1 MKKIRY
7 DGNNFHKIISKYFEK
22 SWEKKKLDEGYNPK
36 LIFDMIVALHAENVI
51 SRIAIE
57 ALREII
63 LIKKIA
69 TKKEIDD
76 TINKIAFKKMKEYK
90 IK

>member
-7 DGNNFHKIISKYFEK
+7 DGNNVHKIISKYFEK
-22 SWEKKKLDEGYNPK
+22 SWEKKKLDEKYNSK

-57 ALREII
+57 TLKDII
-63 LIKKIA
+63 LKKKIA

-76 TINKIAFKKMKEYK
+76 TIDKIAFKKMKEYK